1 MTDTLTVQTDKAPAA
16 VGPYSQAR
24 WAGNLL
30 FLAGQVGLNPET
42 GALVGEGVIDQA
54 RQAMSNLAAVLEAAG
69 LGAAIP
75 AVVAFNYFNQKVIG
89 LRAEMD
95 TFTSDFL
102 SLVGRHFLR
111 RQMVSKEEKPR

>member
-1 MTDTLTVQTDKAPAA
+1 
-16 VGPYSQAR
+16 
-24 WAGNLL
+24 
-30 FLAGQVGLNPET
+30 
-42 GALVGEGVIDQA
+42 
-54 RQAMSNLAAVLEAAG
+54 

-75 AVVAFNYFNQKVIG
+75 AVVAFNHFSQKAIG

-111 RQMVSKEEKPR
+111 RQMVSKEA